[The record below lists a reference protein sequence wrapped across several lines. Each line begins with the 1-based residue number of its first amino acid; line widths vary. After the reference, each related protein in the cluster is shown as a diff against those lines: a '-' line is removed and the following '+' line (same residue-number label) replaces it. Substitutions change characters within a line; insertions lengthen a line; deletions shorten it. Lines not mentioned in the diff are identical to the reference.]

1 VVLAKLFRKQN
12 CLLASLQVSVILA
25 SIRVTTPVMVSL
37 TMCLQMIARKVS
49 FGRMDFC
56 KNITSVHTPMD
67 NISCSLLTIQKLK
80 SSLLDQTVL
89 LRLKAD
95 SEEAGYLAAIF
106 PLPKTPTLV
115 VIK

>member
-1 VVLAKLFRKQN
+1 
-12 CLLASLQVSVILA
+12 
-25 SIRVTTPVMVSL
+25 
-37 TMCLQMIARKVS
+37 
-49 FGRMDFC
+49 
-56 KNITSVHTPMD
+56 MD